1 MKILHIED
9 RFHPSIGYQLNFIAR
24 YHNIENEMIILSSFH
39 AFSGQDQNYDKL
51 LQADREF
58 EIENNVK
65 IIRLQTLYHKNNKN
79 NILLKGLKKTIKQI
93 NPDLIFIHGIETY
106 TAFMVFSDKSILKK
120 YKVVSDTHTLYNQ
133 FSNSIKFKLY
143 LWILKKIVVSN
154 VNKFNIPVFYT
165 AIENMQILKKEY
177 GVNHNLIYSFEIG
190 TDPTIY
196 FQDIKEGSQLK
207 QKLNIKDNDIVLLYV
222 GKFNKNKQP
231 HLILQAIKQIEGQIN
246 STSIKLLFIGTKDE
260 KYFESF
266 MLPIRF
272 DSNLIEIIYIP
283 FIKNTELYKYY
294 SMADFAIFPKEN
306 TLSALDVQACGLP
319 VIMEKDL
326 TNAERLKFGGLLY
339 NKDSIKDLG
348 NKILNLINDKQ
359 LRTKLSQE
367 GQKYIIENYN
377 YEKIISNMEH
387 ILINYQL
394 RPNN

>member
-1 MKILHIED
+1 
-9 RFHPSIGYQLNFIAR
+9 
-24 YHNIENEMIILSSFH
+24 
-39 AFSGQDQNYDKL
+39 
-51 LQADREF
+51 
-58 EIENNVK
+58 
-65 IIRLQTLYHKNNKN
+65 
-79 NILLKGLKKTIKQI
+79 
-93 NPDLIFIHGIETY
+93 
-106 TAFMVFSDKSILKK
+106 
-120 YKVVSDTHTLYNQ
+120 
-133 FSNSIKFKLY
+133 
-143 LWILKKIVVSN
+143 
-154 VNKFNIPVFYT
+154 
-165 AIENMQILKKEY
+165 MQILKKEY